1 MTRKHLCW
9 STLVTIIL
17 CTSLMAQVTGTGTK
31 GNIPVWTGSKTI
43 GNSVI
48 QQKSGNV
55 AIGTSNPAAKLHVQV
70 TTGTA
75 VAGYTGGG
83 VQGQN
88 FAAGAFGVNTGTS
101 GTGVY
106 ALALATS
113 GQATAIYSETESTDG
128 NASLFNNNGVDSQ
141 GTPCDGMSTCN
152 VIVGQA
158 NASTVFR
165 VGGDGHVHAAAY
177 DVGGADF
184 AESMVAAGGRS
195 QYQPGDLMAI
205 DRAGNRS
212 LTLTSEPY
220 STNVAGIYS
229 TKPGVLA
236 SPYGVDDARVSVEVP
251 LAVVGIVPCKVIAE
265 NGPIQAGDLLVASST
280 PGHAMRGTD
289 RSRMFGAIVGKAL
302 EPLSGDK
309 GVIQVLV
316 TMQ

>member
-1 MTRKHLCW
+1 MTRRLCGW
-9 STLVTIIL
+9 TLL
-17 CTSLMAQVTGTGTK
+17 FTSIFCISLYAQVSGSGTK
-31 GNIPVWTGSKTI
+31 GKVALWSGSTKI

-55 AIGTSNPAAKLHVQV
+55 AIGTNNPQAKLHVQV
-70 TTGTA
+70 TQGTA

-83 VQGQN
+83 DQGQN
-88 FAAGAFGVNTGTS
+88 FGAGAFGVNTGTS

-106 ALALATS
+106 GLALATT
-113 GQATAIYSETESTDG
+113 GQATAIYSEIESTDG
-128 NASLFNNNGVDSQ
+128 NASLFNNNGVD
-141 GTPCDGMSTCN
+141 GGGNPCSSLSTCN

-165 VGGDGHVHAAAY
+165 VGGDGHVHASSY

-184 AESMVAAGGRS
+184 AESVAAVGGRS
-195 QYQPGDLMAI
+195 LYQPGDLMAI
-205 DRAGNRS
+205 DRNGKRS

-236 SPYGVDDARVSVEVP
+236 SPYPVDDARVRSEVP
-251 LAVVGIVPCKVIAE
+251 LAVVGIVPCKVTAE
-265 NGPIQAGDLLVASST
+265 NGPIQAGDLLVTSST

-289 RSRMFGAIVGKAL
+289 RNRMLGAIVAKAL

-316 TMQ
+316 MMQ